1 MPTNTRPFFWEIEAN
16 LEPPE
21 KLSPYIGIYYNF
33 VLKSV
38 KSLNRIFWIMEHWF
52 KALEWQIWFMIKKHF
67 FRSRRNLWALQKLSP
82 CIGVSFKKFF
92 EVFEKPKSNI
102 LSYWILVQSFPF
114 FWEIDAN
121 LQIPQKHF
129 PFIEVS
135 YQFVLKSDQ
144 FEFYESSNICS
155 SLESAKFV
163 RRIQNHFSRKARL
176 TLEVFKVFKSLNSL
190 NQIFSV
196 DECWFKAL

>member
-82 CIGVSFKKFF
+82 CIGVSFKSFF

-102 LSYWILVQSFPF
+102 LSLSYWTLVQSFVMASLVDINKAIFLGNWCKPSNSAKTFPLYWSFLSICFEVWPIRILWVIEYLFKSWECQICAKNTKPF
-114 FWEIDAN
+114 F
-121 LQIPQKHF
+121 
-129 PFIEVS
+129 
-135 YQFVLKSDQ
+135 
-144 FEFYESSNICS
+144 
-155 SLESAKFV
+155 
-163 RRIQNHFSRKARL
+163 
-176 TLEVFKVFKSLNSL
+176 
-190 NQIFSV
+190 
-196 DECWFKAL
+196 